1 MRSMHGPAVL
11 AVLASA
17 GTPPDELGAAI
28 LQTKRFTLRSHSE
41 AEMSVLGKAYNL
53 VTTAPDESAMLLDSV
68 MLAKPASATTLSLAA
83 VVADA
88 RGDFEEAIEMQEAAL
103 IVEPSAT
110 ALQLGLADYY
120 LKAGRF
126 APAQV
131 TLERLVGSTAAPAAE
146 RKRAE
151 SLLQNELPKKMRL
164 RAIDLLGEGNV
175 RAVVPLLHALALR
188 GANNLLLL
196 GEQLISRCRMQ
207 TAQALVGVYE
217 AMLGGENSG
226 AMLVAARVAR
236 FFRDEKTAQRHLSRA
251 LQLSPPGANGSS
263 GEMRAH
269 VLSLQRRYHEAFAE
283 LRRHHAEKMANP
295 KGRTPPPMVTLFKL
309 EHDAA
314 QLRYLL
320 ERGLLTQGVPAA
332 KRAADAFEAGAE
344 QLRSACANQRK
355 ATVAPA
361 VGGGSSGG
369 AGGGAG
375 GKRRVT
381 PTDMPE
387 CDPYA
392 HDAGWGALDAET
404 RRRVQL
410 EINAPRRPLP
420 FSEWRGRPAL
430 NLDCCD
436 WAEVQRQY
444 LAGEVVVLDGF
455 VTDDALEELLRLGV
469 ESTNWNSVKA
479 GGYLGAFTSDGFAP
493 PVIAQLATD
502 LEEAMPAVLRAHSLL
517 MFWGFK
523 HDTVRTRAYHG
534 IKPHADTAAVNMN
547 FWVTPDDA
555 NLDAT
560 RGGLVVYDK
569 TSDFNDFEEVSKFNS
584 YELGAAEL
592 GLDSSRILRRVPYA
606 QNRAVLFS
614 SGLFHATDT
623 VDFRPGFETCRI
635 NYTLL
640 FGYMDAIRCGAQE
653 AEAQAEREADGS
665 WRVAVNPDGEVGY

>member
-1 MRSMHGPAVL
+1 MCMYLLNVL
-11 AVLASA
+11 MQQAAA
-17 GTPPDELGAAI
+17 GAPPDDLGAAI
-28 LQTKRFTLRSHSE
+28 LRTRQFTLRSHSE
-41 AEMSVLGKAYNL
+41 AELSVLGQAYSL
-53 VTTAPDESAMLLDSV
+53 VTTAPNESAALLDSV
-68 MLAKPASATTLSLAA
+68 MLVKPASPTTLSLAA

-88 RGDFEEAIEMQEAAL
+88 RGDIDEAIEMQEAAL
-103 IVEPSAT
+103 MVEPNAP
-110 ALQLGLADYY
+110 ALQLGLANYY

-126 APAQV
+126 APAQL
-131 TLERLVGSTAAPAAE
+131 TLERLVGSRTASDAE

-151 SLLQNELPKKMRL
+151 SLLQNDLPKKMRL
-164 RAIDLLGEGNV
+164 RAIDALGKGDV
-175 RAVVPLLHALALR
+175 RTIMPLLHALALR
-188 GANNLLLL
+188 GANSLLLL
-196 GEQLISRCRMQ
+196 GEKLIARCRMQ
-207 TAQALVGVYE
+207 TAQALVAVSE
-217 AMLGGENSG
+217 TMLGSEHTG
-226 AMLVAARVAR
+226 AMLFAARVAR
-236 FFRDEKTAQRHLSRA
+236 FFRDEPKVQRHLSRA
-251 LQLSPPGANGSS
+251 LQLSPPGVAS

-269 VLSLQRRYHEAFAE
+269 MLSIQRRYHEAFAE
-283 LRRHHAEKMANP
+283 LRRHHTQQMAA
-295 KGRTPPPMVTLFKL
+295 GRTPPPMVTLFKL

-320 ERGLLTQGVPAA
+320 ERGLLKQAEVPDAE
-332 KRAADAFEAGAE
+332 RAADAFEAGAE
-344 QLRSACANQRK
+344 QLRNACAQQRGP
-355 ATVAPA
+355 V
-361 VGGGSSGG
+361 VGGGTDGG
-369 AGGGAG
+369 GGGAG
-375 GKRRVT
+375 ASKRRVT

-392 HDAGWGALDAET
+392 HDAGWGALDAAT
-404 RRRVQL
+404 RWRVEQ

-420 FSEWRGRPAL
+420 YAEWLGRPAL
-430 NLDCCD
+430 NVDCCD

-444 LAGEVVVLDGF
+444 LSGEVVVLDGF
-455 VTDDALEELLRLGV
+455 VTDDALEELLHLGI

-502 LEEAMPAVLRAHSLL
+502 LEEAMPEVLQAHSLL

-534 IKPHADTAAVNMN
+534 IKAHADTAAVNMN

-555 NLDAT
+555 NLDPT

-569 TSDFNDFEEVSKFNS
+569 TSDFKDFEEVGKFNS

-592 GLDSSRILRRVPYA
+592 GLDSSRVMRRVPYR

-623 VDFRPGFETCRI
+623 VVFKPGFETCRI

-640 FGYMDAIRCGAQE
+640 FGFMDSIRCSAQE
-653 AEAQAEREADGS
+653 GGGEEDETARGGGS
-665 WRVAVNPDGEVGY
+665 WRVAVSADGEVE